1 MTLMTAPPAL
11 ADPAAFTPSP
21 TPDDVP
27 ALEAEGLYELVGGQ
41 LVEKVMGYVAN
52 YVAGE
57 VTFHLKLY
65 CRQTNAGH
73 VLPEQSF
80 CCFPHD
86 PDLVRRPDV
95 AFVAAARVPAVFPT
109 GNVPF
114 SPDLAVEV
122 ISPTNTVY
130 EVDEKLADYWSAG
143 VRMVWTIN
151 PAARLARVH
160 QPRQPILEYA
170 GNDVLRGDPLLAG
183 FELPLTQIW
192 LSPAPAAQP

>member
-1 MTLMTAPPAL
+1 MEVP
-11 ADPAAFTPSP
+11 P

-27 ALEAEGLYELVGGQ
+27 ALESRGLFELVDGQ
-41 LVEKVMGYVAN
+41 LVEKAMAYVAN

-57 VTFHLKLY
+57 VTLYLKLY

-95 AFVAAARVPAVFPT
+95 AFISQARVPAVFPT

-114 SPDLAVEV
+114 APDLAVEV

-151 PAARLARVH
+151 PAARIARVH
-160 QPRQPILEYA
+160 QPRQPIVEY
-170 GNDVLRGDPLLAG
+170 GGDDVLRGEPLLSG
-183 FELPLTQIW
+183 FEMPLPPIW
-192 LSPAPAAQP
+192 PSPAPADRP